1 MFLGFFQK
9 LDLRLSILSSFLNKT
24 LTEMKNVL
32 FVVVAIPKT
41 FLAQVMGEKPTLQPI
56 NSKFA
61 ATYSLSP
68 TSTSRP
74 SIIKNNNDTYMFVPA
89 PLPLKTK
96 THSRMPICWL
106 VLENSKSQTT

>member
-41 FLAQVMGEKPTLQPI
+41 FDGVKLWVRNQP
-56 NSKFA
+56 F
-61 ATYSLSP
+61 SL
-68 TSTSRP
+68 
-74 SIIKNNNDTYMFVPA
+74 
-89 PLPLKTK
+89 
-96 THSRMPICWL
+96 
-106 VLENSKSQTT
+106 